1 MFDMS
6 AMDSIDEEL
15 EDVNYNGPVQMDFGA
30 KTKQKLVVNY
40 DDFAIWAKSYS
51 EQSFNQTILS
61 KKQD

>member
-40 DDFAIWAKSYS
+40 DDFAI
-51 EQSFNQTILS
+51 
-61 KKQD
+61 